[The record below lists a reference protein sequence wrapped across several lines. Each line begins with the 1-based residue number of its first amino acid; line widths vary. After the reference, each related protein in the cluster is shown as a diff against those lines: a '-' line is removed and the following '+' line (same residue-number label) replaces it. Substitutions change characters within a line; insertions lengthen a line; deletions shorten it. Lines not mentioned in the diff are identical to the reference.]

1 MKLRIPR
8 SIRRRFRGAKV
19 HGPFRYVRRPD
30 RLRRHTQVKPLRNGE
45 EVFPAMLEAI
55 RGARRTIHFETYILV
70 ADRIGEEFRE
80 ALVERAKAGVEV
92 RFLYDAVGC
101 IELKDSFLD
110 PLRAAGGHVAVYHP
124 VAPWRA
130 RWGWNKRDH
139 KKILVVDDHVGFTG
153 GINLGL
159 EYVAVE
165 HGGKGWLD
173 WHARV
178 EGTAVHELAVSF
190 RRTWIE
196 ASDVPIPVP
205 EQSGPALGRNALGVQ
220 VVDNTGVRSRWR
232 MHRAYLHA
240 ITRAERDISI
250 LNSYFIPELSLRR
263 AFRRAVARGV
273 SVRVVLPS
281 DSDVPP
287 VRHASRYLY
296 RRLLASG
303 VRIFEWRESMMHA
316 KMGIIDGVWS
326 TIGSYNLD
334 HRSLMHNLEVSLVCV
349 DEPLAAKLQAAFE
362 KDLAGCEEITVAHL
376 ERLSRWD
383 RIKDWFWY
391 QLRSQL

>member
-1 MKLRIPR
+1 MKLQIPR
-8 SIRRRFRGAKV
+8 SIQRRFRGAKT
-19 HGPFRYVRRPD
+19 HGSFRYVRRPD
-30 RLRRHTQVKPLRNGE
+30 RLRRHTQVEPLRNGE
-45 EVFPAMLEAI
+45 EVFPEMLAAI
-55 RGARRTIHFETYILV
+55 RGARRTIHFETYILM
-70 ADRIGEEFRE
+70 ADRIGEEFRD
-80 ALVERAKAGVEV
+80 ALVERARAGVEV

-101 IELKDSFLD
+101 IELKSSFLD
-110 PLRAAGGHVAVYHP
+110 PLREAGGHVAIYHP
-124 VAPWRA
+124 VAPWRP

-139 KKILVVDDHVGFTG
+139 KKILVVDDRIGFTG

-159 EYVAVE
+159 EYIAVE
-165 HGGKGWLD
+165 QGGKGWLD

-178 EGTAVHELAVSF
+178 EGTAVLDLAVSF

-196 ASDVPIPVP
+196 ASDVPIPAP
-205 EQSGPALGRNALGVQ
+205 EPPGPAPGRNALGVM
-220 VVDNTGVRSRWR
+220 VVDNTAARSRWR

-240 ITRAERDISI
+240 ISRAERDISI
-250 LNSYFIPELSLRR
+250 LNSYFIPERSLRR

-273 SVRVVLPS
+273 SVRVVMPS

-334 HRSLMHNLEVSLVCV
+334 HRSLVHNLEVSLVCV
-349 DEPLAAKLQAAFE
+349 DEPLAKKLQEAFE
-362 KDLAGCEEITVAHL
+362 KDLARCVEITLHDL
-376 ERLSRWD
+376 DQLKRWD
-383 RIKDWFWY
+383 KLKDWFWY

>member
-1 MKLRIPR
+1 MKLQIPR
-8 SIRRRFRGAKV
+8 SIQRRFRGSKA

-30 RLRRHTQVKPLRNGE
+30 RLRRHTQIKPLRNGE
-45 EVFPAMLEAI
+45 EVFPEMLEAI
-55 RGARRTIHFETYILV
+55 RGARRTIHFETYILM
-70 ADRIGEEFRE
+70 ADRIGEEFRD

-92 RFLYDAVGC
+92 RFLYDGVGS

-110 PLRAAGGHVAVYHP
+110 PLRAAGGHVAIYHP
-124 VAPWRA
+124 VAPWRP

-139 KKILVVDDHVGFTG
+139 KKILVVDDRIGFTG

-159 EYVAVE
+159 EYVCVE
-165 HGGKGWLD
+165 QGGKGWLD

-205 EQSGPALGRNALGVQ
+205 EQPGPALGRNALGVM
-220 VVDNTGVRSRWR
+220 VVDNTAARSRWR

-250 LNSYFIPELSLRR
+250 LNSYFIPERSLRR

-273 SVRVVLPS
+273 SVRVVMPS

-296 RRLLASG
+296 RRLLSSG

-316 KMGIIDGVWS
+316 KMGVIDGVWS

-334 HRSLMHNLEVSLVCV
+334 HRSLVHNLEVCLVCV
-349 DEPLAAKLQAAFE
+349 DQPLAAKLQAAFE
-362 KDLAGCEEITVAHL
+362 KDLARCVEITL
-376 ERLSRWD
+376 QDLDQLKPWD